1 MRPVQEIISQTN
13 SLSKIH
19 DNSVRSLFSQFD
31 PKSDELAEELA
42 KSLTAANDSYRS
54 GAPVITDKEYDS
66 AVEIY
71 AGMVSPEQA
80 AAFVRLMTEPG
91 GEVKHQYLVG
101 SLKKVKFGEGQL
113 AAWLKKLSVGEK
125 LLLQAKVDGMSYVAK
140 YVNGIMISG
149 ASRGDGFSGIS
160 LSNQLAWI
168 LPAKL
173 NKPVTLDVRGE
184 LALTGDDHVDMG
196 FKNRRNGVVGL
207 LGRDNS
213 AISDLQKV
221 KAFTYQIKAGYMADA
236 PVYDQIVELEAL
248 GFQTPAYLPELPFS
262 EYSEAHL
269 EATLAEILAGFKDS
283 EPYSIDGLVLSSMT
297 YCIEDAFL
305 PEMMVAFKVNAE
317 AVPTTVLGIEWNT
330 TKNGRVVPV
339 ILIQPVEI
347 DGTTVSRVTGYNA
360 QWISDMGIGVGAV
373 ANVVKSGDVIPKINE
388 VCQVVTVVL
397 IDECPSCQAL
407 LDKVGVDLVCS
418 NKFCSAASLKT
429 VESFL
434 IKMDVDGAKA
444 TTLENLNITTLS
456 DLLSWTP
463 DPSYKGQTNLYAE
476 LGSKVFNAPA
486 DQLFSALVFDGF
498 GRKMVNKLIEFYG
511 SRFAASSAV
520 RAIAEG
526 GNHGQAIPEGF
537 TEWNIGKAAAS
548 WETNLEQV
556 GAICRDPRY
565 VEPAPKV
572 VAATVGGSLSGKSF
586 LFTGTISMPRKQ
598 AEAMVTDNG
607 GTVASGVSKTLS
619 FLVAGE
625 SAGSKLDKANKLG
638 VAVLTEQEFR
648 EMATHN

>member
-1 MRPVQEIISQTN
+1 MRSVEAILKQISN
-13 SLSKIH
+13 LS
-19 DNSVRSLFSQFD
+19 NSVMSLFD
-31 PKSDELAEELA
+31 HYEPKAEELA
-42 KSLTAANDSYRS
+42 AELAAALVAANTSYRS
-54 GAPVITDKEYDS
+54 GNPEITDEEYDNGI
-66 AVEIY
+66 AVY
-71 AGMVSPEQA
+71 SGMVSPEEA
-80 AAFVRLMTEPG
+80 TSFVRQMTESG
-91 GEVKHQYLVG
+91 GEVKHPYLVG

-113 AAWLKKLSVGEK
+113 SAWLKKLSADK
-125 LLLQAKVDGMSYVAK
+125 KMLLQAKIDGMSFVAQYVSG
-140 YVNGIMISG
+140 VLMSG
-149 ASRGDGFSGIS
+149 ATRGDGFSGIS
-160 LSNQLAWI
+160 ISNQLAWI

-173 NKPVTLDVRGE
+173 SKPVTLAVRGE

-213 AISDLQKV
+213 SIADLQKV
-221 KAFTYQIKAGYMADA
+221 KAYAYQIKAGHMADA
-236 PVYDQIVELEAL
+236 PVYHQIVELEAL

-262 EYSEAHL
+262 EYSEEHL
-269 EATLAEILAGFKDS
+269 EATLAEILTGFKDS

-305 PEMMVAFKVNAE
+305 PEMMVAFKVNE
-317 AVPTTVLGIEWNT
+317 DAVSTTVMGIEWNT
-330 TKNGRVVPV
+330 TKNGRVKPV
-339 ILIQPVEI
+339 ILISPVEI
-347 DGTTVSRVTGYNA
+347 SGTTVSRVTGFNA
-360 QWISDMGIGVGAV
+360 QWVVDMGIGAGAV
-373 ANVVKSGDVIPKINE
+373 VKVVKSGEVIPYLKE
-388 VCQVVTVVL
+388 VCQEVPAVL
-397 IDECPSCQAL
+397 IDECPSCQSL

-418 NKFCSAASLKT
+418 NEFCSAASIKT

-434 IKMDVDGAKA
+434 VKMGVDGAKA
-444 TTLENLNITTLS
+444 TTIENLGIKTLA
-456 DLLSWTP
+456 DLISWIP
-463 DPSYKGQTNLYAE
+463 DRQYKGQTNLYSE

-498 GRKMVNKLIEFYG
+498 GRKMVSKLIEFYG

-526 GNHGQAIPEGF
+526 GNHGQSIPEGF
-537 TEWNIGKAAAS
+537 TEHNISKAAAS
-548 WETNLEQV
+548 WEQNLEQV

-565 VEPAPKV
+565 VEPAPKA
-572 VAATVGGSLSGKSF
+572 VAVVGGSLSGKSF

-598 AEAMVTDNG
+598 AEAMVTENG

-648 EMATHN
+648 EMAVGN